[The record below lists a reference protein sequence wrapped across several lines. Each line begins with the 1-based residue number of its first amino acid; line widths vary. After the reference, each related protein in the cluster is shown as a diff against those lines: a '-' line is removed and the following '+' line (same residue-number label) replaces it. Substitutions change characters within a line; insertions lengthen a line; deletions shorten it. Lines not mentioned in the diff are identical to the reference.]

1 MNANRNLAAVVLA
14 GGLGTRMHS
23 AMPKHFHTLL
33 GRRMVDWVL
42 AAVAELQPSP
52 LVVVASPD
60 SSDAYDGVQV
70 AVQAEPRGT
79 GDALAAARDALEGF
93 DGDVLVLSGD
103 APLLRAALL
112 RELLET
118 HRTASAAATVLS
130 FKPPQPGDYGRI
142 VRDSDGAVQEIVEA
156 ADATDE
162 QLAIGEVNSS
172 IYVFDSEHLWPAL
185 ERLDTANAQQELYLT
200 DAVRHLVARDCPVAA
215 HTANPARDAEG
226 VNTRAELAA
235 AAADLRDRVNE
246 AHMLAGVTIVDPATA
261 WIDAG
266 VQLEADAVIHPFTVL
281 RGRTSIAAGAEV
293 GPHVVAVDAEIGPG
307 ATVGPFCY
315 LRPGTVL
322 EAAAKAGTFVE
333 IKNSRIGAGAKVP
346 HLSYIGDAE
355 VGEGT
360 NIGAGNITANYPH
373 EPGQPKGRTKIG
385 RNVRTAVDNTFVAPV
400 EIGDDA
406 WIAAGAVITDD
417 VPPGS
422 LAGFAPRQVTKEGHV
437 YKKHGKR
444 DD

>member
-1 MNANRNLAAVVLA
+1 VNASRNLAAVVLA

-23 AMPKHFHTLL
+23 ATPKHFHTLL

-42 AAVAELQPSP
+42 AAAEELRPSP
-52 LVVVASPD
+52 LVVVASPE
-60 SSDAYDGVQV
+60 SSEAYDGVEV

-79 GDALAAARDALEGF
+79 GDALASARSALEGI

-103 APLLRAALL
+103 APLLRAELL

-118 HRTASAAATVLS
+118 HRAESAAATILS
-130 FKPPQPGDYGRI
+130 FEPPRPGDYGRI
-142 VRDSDGAVQEIVEA
+142 VRDVDGSVQEIVEA

-172 IYVFDSEHLWPAL
+172 IYVFDSDHLWPAL

-200 DAVRHLVARDCPVAA
+200 DAVRHLVAQDQTVAA

-235 AAADLRDRVNE
+235 AAAELRDRVNE
-246 AHMLAGVTIVDPATA
+246 AHMLAGVTIVDPKTA
-261 WIDAG
+261 WIDAD
-266 VQLEADAVIHPFTVL
+266 VELEADAVIQPFTVL
-281 RGRTSIAAGAEV
+281 RGRTRVAAGAEV
-293 GPHVVAVDAEIGPG
+293 GPHVVVVDAEIGPG

-333 IKNSRIGAGAKVP
+333 IKNSRFGAGAKVP

-373 EPGQPKGRTKIG
+373 EPGQPKSRTKIG